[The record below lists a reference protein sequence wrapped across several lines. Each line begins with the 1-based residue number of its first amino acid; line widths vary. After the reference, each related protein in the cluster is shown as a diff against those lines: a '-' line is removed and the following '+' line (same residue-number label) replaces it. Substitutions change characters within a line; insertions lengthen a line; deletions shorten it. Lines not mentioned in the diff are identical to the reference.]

1 MKKNTLPF
9 LLIIISLFVAIASV
23 ASSEEKKKEVKEQF
37 VTLDFV
43 DIDLPVLVKFISDL
57 TGKNFIF
64 DESLK
69 GKVTIISPTRIKKE
83 EVYAVFLTILQSKGF
98 TTVQSGNFVRIIP
111 SREAKQSPVETI
123 IPEEEKNPEEKFITR
138 LIPLQ
143 YTRAQDLITAI
154 TPLVSRDGLA
164 VAYPPSNAIIITDS
178 ATNIERILKII
189 KELDVETVEYKIEV
203 IHLKHANAEVMAK
216 ELQALIEAR
225 PSPAQQPTAPKL
237 RGPARAATDVV
248 LIKIIPDA
256 RTNSLIVL
264 AGKDEIEEIKRLVS
278 LIDYEVPKTQGKIHV
293 YYLENADAEELAKV
307 LSSLTSGIAKP
318 PTPRTGQPPTAAPE
332 ISIELM
338 GEVKITADKATNS
351 LVIIASP
358 QDFETLKEVI
368 KKLDIRR
375 RQVYVEALIMEVS
388 LDKSR
393 QVGVEFQAFG
403 GKDDKYL
410 IGGGTNLVPPPG
422 NLASFLASITA
433 GTLPTLTGSGLTT
446 VGIFDP
452 IKITL
457 PDGTVIQTSALNVI
471 LRAVQAD
478 SRVNILSNPHILTSD
493 NKEAEIVVGQNV
505 PFIVSQQRDTTGL
518 ALIATVDRRDVGIT
532 LRITPQ
538 ISESEFIKLNIY
550 QEISALAQVAGLD
563 PNLVGPTISKRSA
576 KSSIV
581 AKNGQTVVI
590 GGLIKDDR
598 IINETKVPILGDI
611 PIIKWLFSYQSQTTS
626 KTNLLIFLTPHIIK
640 EQKDIEEISKG
651 KEKAM
656 EEFLKKEGIPKRKV
670 IIIPEETRSGEEP
683 GKK

>member
-1 MKKNTLPF
+1 MVKRLTGILLISILF
-9 LLIIISLFVAIASV
+9 LLPGMNVALP
-23 ASSEEKKKEVKEQF
+23 EEKKKETKDQF

-43 DIDLPVLVKFISDL
+43 DIELPVLVKFISDL

-69 GKVTIISPTRIKKE
+69 GKVTIISPSKIKKD
-83 EVYAVFLTILQSKGF
+83 EVYGVFLTILQSKGF
-98 TTVQSGNFVRIIP
+98 TTVQSGNFIRIIP

-123 IPEEEKNPEEKFITR
+123 VPDEEKNPEEKFITR

-143 YTRAQDLITAI
+143 YTKAQDLITAI
-154 TPLVSRDGLA
+154 TPLISRDGLA
-164 VAYPPSNAIIITDS
+164 VAYPPSNAIIITDT
-178 ATNIERILKII
+178 ATNIERIMKII
-189 KELDVETVEYKIEV
+189 KELDIETFEYRIEV

-216 ELQALIEAR
+216 ELQALLETR
-225 PSPAQQPTAPKL
+225 PAAAQAAPAPRIKT
-237 RGPARAATDVV
+237 PARATADAV
-248 LIKIIPDA
+248 LIKIIPDT

-264 AGKDEIEEIKRLVS
+264 AGKDEIEEIKRLIS

-307 LSSLTSGIAKP
+307 LASLTTGIAKP
-318 PTPRTGQPPTAAPE
+318 PSPKPGQPPLGTPE
-332 ISIELM
+332 ISIELL

-393 QVGVEFQAFG
+393 QIGVEFQAFG

-433 GTLPTLTGSGLTT
+433 GELPTVTGSGLTT
-446 VGIFDP
+446 IGIFDP

-457 PDGTVIQTSALNVI
+457 PDGTVIETSALNVI

-505 PFIVSQQRDTTGL
+505 PFIVSQQRDTTGA

-611 PIIKWLFSYQSQTTS
+611 PIVKWLFRYQSQTTS

-640 EQKDIEEISKG
+640 EQKDIEEISRS

-656 EEFLKKEGIPKRKV
+656 EEFLKREGIPKRKV
-670 IIIPEETRSGEEP
+670 IIIPEESKGVKEP
-683 GKK
+683 EKK

>member
-1 MKKNTLPF
+1 MVKRLTGILLISILF
-9 LLIIISLFVAIASV
+9 LLPGMNVALP
-23 ASSEEKKKEVKEQF
+23 EEKKKETKDQF

-43 DIDLPVLVKFISDL
+43 DIELPVLVKFISDL

-69 GKVTIISPTRIKKE
+69 GKVTIISPSKIKKD
-83 EVYAVFLTILQSKGF
+83 EVYGVFLTILQSKGF
-98 TTVQSGNFVRIIP
+98 TTVQSGNFIRIIP

-123 IPEEEKNPEEKFITR
+123 VPDEEKNPEEKFITR

-143 YTRAQDLITAI
+143 YTKAQDLITAI
-154 TPLVSRDGLA
+154 TPLISRDGLA
-164 VAYPPSNAIIITDS
+164 VAYPPSNAIIITDT
-178 ATNIERILKII
+178 ATNIERIMKII
-189 KELDVETVEYKIEV
+189 KELDIETFEYRIEV

-216 ELQALIEAR
+216 ELQALLETR
-225 PSPAQQPTAPKL
+225 PAAAQAAPAPRIKT
-237 RGPARAATDVV
+237 PARATADAV
-248 LIKIIPDA
+248 LIKIIPDT

-264 AGKDEIEEIKRLVS
+264 AGKDEIEEIKRLIS

-307 LSSLTSGIAKP
+307 LASLTTGIAKP
-318 PTPRTGQPPTAAPE
+318 PSPKPGQPPPGTPE
-332 ISIELM
+332 ISIELL

-393 QVGVEFQAFG
+393 QIGVEFQAFG

-433 GTLPTLTGSGLTT
+433 GELPTVTGSGLTT
-446 VGIFDP
+446 IGIFDP

-457 PDGTVIQTSALNVI
+457 PDGTVIETSALNVI

-505 PFIVSQQRDTTGL
+505 PFIVSQQRDTTGA

-611 PIIKWLFSYQSQTTS
+611 PIVKWLFRYQSQTTS

-640 EQKDIEEISKG
+640 EQKDIEEISRS

-656 EEFLKKEGIPKRKV
+656 EEFLKREGIPKRKV
-670 IIIPEETRSGEEP
+670 IIIPEESKGVKEP
-683 GKK
+683 EKK